1 MRGIP
6 EDDVDD
12 STVNHVGVLQHDSFL
27 HTLAVATKSID
38 MPAGMGIIGFSR
50 IGRLVFRAAMEN
62 PDVSV
67 KGIIEPFMNVD
78 YMVYDSVHKRYPA
91 PCAPRRWRQVN
102 LS

>member
-91 PCAPRRWRQVN
+91 PCAPRSI